1 MRHNF
6 RGQKVAQKTRPFAHL
21 YLVGFL
27 MATQTQSANEITWP
41 RLGMRPFLLAALFVV
56 LLVVAA
62 LSLTLG
68 SVRIPLVDILTILLG
83 GEPARST
90 WTTIV
95 LDFRLPKMLTAVL
108 AGSALAISGLQMQTL
123 FRNPLAGP
131 FVLGINSGA
140 SLGVALV
147 VLSFGTATSGLL
159 AALGFLGNFG
169 IVVAASLG
177 SGLVLFLVMIVAR
190 RVNNMTLLIVGLLF
204 GYATSA
210 IVSVLLYFAIA
221 ERIQAYIT
229 WTFGSFGGVTWGQLQ
244 VLAPAVLLAL
254 AIAWLSAK
262 PLNALL
268 LGEAYARSLGLTVQR
283 ARFLILTSASILAG
297 AITAF
302 CGPIAFIGV
311 AVPHLCRSLF
321 NSSDHR
327 VLVPATIMM
336 GAIVALTADLIAQL
350 PGSQTV
356 LPLNAV
362 TALIGA
368 PVVAWVILRKRNLR
382 ATFG

>member
-1 MRHNF
+1 MNIES
-6 RGQKVAQKTRPFAHL
+6 QV
-21 YLVGFL
+21 V
-27 MATQTQSANEITWP
+27 NEITWP
-41 RLGMRPFLLAALFVV
+41 RLGIRPFLLLSLFLL
-56 LLVVAA
+56 LLVIAA
-62 LSLTLG
+62 LSLALG
-68 SVRIPLVDILTILLG
+68 SVQIPLSEIVTILLG
-83 GEPARST
+83 GEAARET

-95 LDFRLPKMLTAVL
+95 IIFRLPKTLTAVL

-147 VLSFGTATSGLL
+147 VLSTGTAATGLL
-159 AALGFLGNFG
+159 ATLGLLGNFG
-169 IVVAASLG
+169 IILAASLG
-177 SGLVLFLVMIVAR
+177 SALVLFAVMAVAH
-190 RVNNMTLLIVGLLF
+190 RVNNMTLLILGLLF

-210 IVSVLLYFAIA
+210 VVSILLYFAIA
-221 ERIQAYIT
+221 ERIQAYIA

-244 VLAPAVLLAL
+244 VLAPAVLFGLL
-254 AIAWLSAK
+254 IAWLSAK

-268 LGEAYARSLGLTVQR
+268 LGEAYARSLGLTVRQ

-368 PVVAWVILRKRNLR
+368 PVVAWVILRRRNLR

>member
-1 MRHNF
+1 
-6 RGQKVAQKTRPFAHL
+6 
-21 YLVGFL
+21 
-27 MATQTQSANEITWP
+27 
-41 RLGMRPFLLAALFVV
+41 
-56 LLVVAA
+56 
-62 LSLTLG
+62 
-68 SVRIPLVDILTILLG
+68 
-83 GEPARST
+83 
-90 WTTIV
+90 
-95 LDFRLPKMLTAVL
+95 
-108 AGSALAISGLQMQTL
+108 
-123 FRNPLAGP
+123 
-131 FVLGINSGA
+131 
-140 SLGVALV
+140 
-147 VLSFGTATSGLL
+147 
-159 AALGFLGNFG
+159 
-169 IVVAASLG
+169 
-177 SGLVLFLVMIVAR
+177 
-190 RVNNMTLLIVGLLF
+190 
-204 GYATSA
+204 
-210 IVSVLLYFAIA
+210 
-221 ERIQAYIT
+221 
-229 WTFGSFGGVTWGQLQ
+229 

>member
-1 MRHNF
+1 
-6 RGQKVAQKTRPFAHL
+6 
-21 YLVGFL
+21 
-27 MATQTQSANEITWP
+27 
-41 RLGMRPFLLAALFVV
+41 
-56 LLVVAA
+56 
-62 LSLTLG
+62 
-68 SVRIPLVDILTILLG
+68 
-83 GEPARST
+83 
-90 WTTIV
+90 
-95 LDFRLPKMLTAVL
+95 
-108 AGSALAISGLQMQTL
+108 
-123 FRNPLAGP
+123 
-131 FVLGINSGA
+131 
-140 SLGVALV
+140 
-147 VLSFGTATSGLL
+147 
-159 AALGFLGNFG
+159 
-169 IVVAASLG
+169 
-177 SGLVLFLVMIVAR
+177 
-190 RVNNMTLLIVGLLF
+190 
-204 GYATSA
+204 
-210 IVSVLLYFAIA
+210 
-221 ERIQAYIT
+221 
-229 WTFGSFGGVTWGQLQ
+229 
-244 VLAPAVLLAL
+244 
-254 AIAWLSAK
+254 
-262 PLNALL
+262 
-268 LGEAYARSLGLTVQR
+268 VQR

>member
-1 MRHNF
+1 MR
-6 RGQKVAQKTRPFAHL
+6 RVAL
-21 YLVGFL
+21 
-27 MATQTQSANEITWP
+27 
-41 RLGMRPFLLAALFVV
+41 LGLLAL
-56 LLVVAA
+56 LLVVF
-62 LSLTLG
+62 LFSLVVG
-68 SVRIPLVDILTILLG
+68 SVQIPLGDIVAVLLG
-83 GEPARST
+83 GEATKAS

-95 LDFRLPKMLTAVL
+95 LKFRLPKALTAVL

-131 FVLGINSGA
+131 FVLGINAGA

-147 VLSFGTATSGLL
+147 VLTVGTTGSLLL
-159 AALGFLGNFG
+159 AGLGLVGDFG
-169 IVVAASLG
+169 IAVAASLG
-177 SGLVLFLVMIVAR
+177 SAGVLFLVMVVAR
-190 RVNNMTLLIVGLLF
+190 RVETMTLLILGLLF

-210 IVSVLLYFAIA
+210 IVSILLYFSIA

-229 WTFGSFGGVTWGQLQ
+229 WTFGSFGGVTWGQMR
-244 VLAPAVLLAL
+244 VLAPAVLLGL

-268 LGEAYARSLGLTVQR
+268 LGETYARSLGLTVQR
-283 ARFLILTSASILAG
+283 ARFWILISASVLAG

-327 VLVPATIMM
+327 ILVPASVMM
-336 GAIVALTADLIAQL
+336 GALVALVADLIAQM
-350 PGSQTV
+350 PGSQKV
-356 LPLNAV
+356 LPLNSV

-368 PVVAWVILRKRNLR
+368 PVVAWVILRRRNLQSS
-382 ATFG
+382 FSG